1 METPTEK
8 FTQSLTFKGI
18 IIFVLILILLIPG
31 TMIQNLI
38 KERQERSRETVQK
51 INDKWSSSQTLCAP
65 LLLIPYTTTTYD
77 NNKKPY
83 HEEHTLYITPKELNI
98 YIRPSFLK
106 SGTTAFTK
114 LFYTKATSNLK
125 GIFHN
130 STI

>member
-1 METPTEK
+1 
-8 FTQSLTFKGI
+8 
-18 IIFVLILILLIPG
+18 
-31 TMIQNLI
+31 MIQNLI

-98 YIRPSFLK
+98 YTSIIPEERHYGIYKAILYK
-106 SGTTAFTK
+106 SDIQFKGNFSSI
-114 LFYTKATSNLK
+114 LFYSLK
-125 GIFHN
+125 ISHYFLEAY
-130 STI
+130 SYL